1 MRSQRSKVQPRR
13 HPWQHQATQRG
24 DYNRYQRQQIAR
36 LPAARNHTPPARKA
50 AQARLRQR
58 ESLPQ
63 ERVALPTVAVVCL
76 ALPLFVVARL
86 GFRAVSRVLR
96 LRAWALGIKQ
106 APCPQTSIPWVMR
119 RAMVRLASARLRKGW
134 PLRQAPLTNGLI
146 WMLDSSIGLGTG
158 QMLAVLAIE
167 AHHHQRAPGALSLEH
182 VHGLGVSVAAAWT
195 GDTIAKVLGR
205 LIAVMGRPGASRT
218 DGGGDLHKAVA
229 FLGEHGLARPG
240 LDDSSHAVAG
250 MLTRV

>member
-1 MRSQRSKVQPRR
+1 
-13 HPWQHQATQRG
+13 
-24 DYNRYQRQQIAR
+24 
-36 LPAARNHTPPARKA
+36 
-50 AQARLRQR
+50 
-58 ESLPQ
+58 
-63 ERVALPTVAVVCL
+63 
-76 ALPLFVVARL
+76 
-86 GFRAVSRVLR
+86 
-96 LRAWALGIKQ
+96 
-106 APCPQTSIPWVMR
+106 MR

-229 FLGEHGLARPG
+229 FLGEHGLASPG